1 MSEQS
6 QKIVTL
12 QSELKKA
19 QKMLK
24 EVPKKDQVSDF
35 FIILTRIYIYLG
47 TLFTNGMMLTEI
59 LSQYD
64 VQKLIKNVFAL
75 FKRERLLPNFM
86 INKKIKCQTLM
97 CSNVGQQCH

>member
-64 VQKLIKNVFAL
+64 VQKLIKKF
-75 FKRERLLPNFM
+75 FCPF
-86 INKKIKCQTLM
+86 QT
-97 CSNVGQQCH
+97 GQITAKFYD

>member
-64 VQKLIKNVFAL
+64 VQKLIKNF
-75 FKRERLLPNFM
+75 FCHF
-86 INKKIKCQTLM
+86 QT
-97 CSNVGQQCH
+97 GQITAKFYD

>member
-64 VQKLIKNVFAL
+64 VQKLIKNVFCP
-75 FKRERLLPNFM
+75 F
-86 INKKIKCQTLM
+86 QT
-97 CSNVGQQCH
+97 GQITAKFYY